1 MSRFGHHFRMK
12 SLLVIFMLVFL
23 AVMLLGI
30 RVFFLNRKFPN
41 IHIGGNKAL
50 KKRGI
55 GCYSSQDRE
64 EQKKVTKK

>member
-1 MSRFGHHFRMK
+1 
-12 SLLVIFMLVFL
+12 
-23 AVMLLGI
+23 MLLGI